1 MPKWSFSKN
10 WPPFKSPSSKMG
22 PDPVCARFSRS
33 MKTSS
38 KARRGY
44 QRPLSSDA
52 LNFPFTTSPLRKNK
66 ATSLCLL
73 FAQQHFHEHFL
84 SACDARAR
92 DTKLFPRMHS
102 HILSAASK
110 IQERNLTPQQQECA
124 YIGTGFTFTCILPT
138 QLLREEK
145 WLDQARPEN
154 SALQFVLELD
164 CDQWA
169 CGSIQKRWRTLI
181 FGAAANRDCSIIF
194 APCPSLEMRP
204 AVKTNKTHHTGEYT
218 RRAIRIR
225 GERLFLITVSIKE
238 LSEPQTHAL

>member
-124 YIGTGFTFTCILPT
+124 YIGQGSLSLVFC
-138 QLLREEK
+138 QLNCRAKKNGSIRRGLKIAHCSLFWNWIATNGRA
-145 WLDQARPEN
+145 ARFKSGGELWYLGPRPIGTAQLFSHRAHPWRCARRWKQTRRITRASTHAE
-154 SALQFVLELD
+154 QFV
-164 CDQWA
+164 
-169 CGSIQKRWRTLI
+169 
-181 FGAAANRDCSIIF
+181 
-194 APCPSLEMRP
+194 
-204 AVKTNKTHHTGEYT
+204 
-218 RRAIRIR
+218 
-225 GERLFLITVSIKE
+225 
-238 LSEPQTHAL
+238 